1 MYHPIRICEELVHL
15 EQQNV
20 QITSTMLE
28 KSRVVE
34 FEEQE
39 QDQEDDQEQE
49 MEDDYIAAT

>member
-15 EQQNV
+15 EQQKV
-20 QITSTMLE
+20 QNTSTMLE
-28 KSRVVE
+28 KSQVVE

>member
-1 MYHPIRICEELVHL
+1 
-15 EQQNV
+15 
-20 QITSTMLE
+20 MLE

-39 QDQEDDQEQE
+39 QEQKHEQE

>member
-15 EQQNV
+15 EQQKV
-20 QITSTMLE
+20 QNTSTMLE

-34 FEEQE
+34 FEEQD